1 MTRKRAKGTE
11 LVVFS
16 GREAKL
22 NRVIFKILDSRDSL
36 TSYDM
41 YLGIRRVKGFR
52 HVKWRS
58 IDRRIKALYAQG
70 WIIKRGTRL
79 AKAHFLSPLYALDIK
94 AQVALALDKID
105 LNIFVQAAPENR
117 LEILVDLLSIHLKDG
132 M

>member
-1 MTRKRAKGTE
+1 
-11 LVVFS
+11 
-16 GREAKL
+16 
-22 NRVIFKILDSRDSL
+22 
-36 TSYDM
+36 
-41 YLGIRRVKGFR
+41 
-52 HVKWRS
+52 
-58 IDRRIKALYAQG
+58 LYAQG